1 MLGSNLIKHNCR
13 GQAVISLST
22 AESEYY
28 GLVSGISC
36 TLGDVALAIDLGH
49 KLGAHIWMDATAG
62 IAIGSRRGLG
72 RVKHIDTV
80 FLWCQQ
86 MVTDGRVKIG
96 KKNTHGMLADILTKF
111 VPEATMNRLLANMGM
126 MFVSGSHRLAYTN

>member
-1 MLGSNLIKHNCR
+1 MLGGNLIKHYCR

-28 GLVSGISC
+28 GLVSGVSC
-36 TLGDVALAIDLGH
+36 ILGESALAADLGH
-49 KLGAHIWMDATAG
+49 KLGAQIWMDASAG

-86 MVTDGRVKIG
+86 MVTDGRVKLG
-96 KKNTHGMLADILTKF
+96 KKNTQEMLADILTKF
-111 VPEATMNRLLANMGM
+111 VPEATMNRMLATMGLM
-126 MFVSGSHRLAYTN
+126 YVSGSHKLAYSN